1 MATLL
6 RDGDRD
12 MDSVD
17 RSMIDC
23 ELSHEKSFKVPPF
36 GMRADI
42 ASLDPGKLSLMSA
55 SLGAGDG
62 ASLHRLKCSRDSWTL
77 LDDHHLVSSSSTSSN
92 STGTNVRAI
101 ATKLVRIVSPQ
112 SSSRHV
118 NNDNTDRTPLC
129 PQVSSE
135 KEKRKAKKDT
145 VVRFNTN
152 SNTMVLTS
160 NRENHKPGLVTN
172 GSNGLDKT
180 TTTGRTLYSFKLTL
194 RL

>member
-6 RDGDRD
+6 RDGGDL
-12 MDSVD
+12 DSVD

-23 ELSHEKSFKVPPF
+23 ELSNEKSFKVPPF

-77 LDDHHLVSSSSTSSN
+77 LDDNPLVSSSSTSSN
-92 STGTNVRAI
+92 STGTNVKAI

-112 SSSRHV
+112 SSNRNV
-118 NNDNTDRTPLC
+118 NNDNDRTPLC

-145 VVRFNTN
+145 VVRFKTN

-160 NRENHKPGLVTN
+160 NRENHKPGLATN

-180 TTTGRTLYSFKLTL
+180 TTGRILYFQHNFETLT
-194 RL
+194 